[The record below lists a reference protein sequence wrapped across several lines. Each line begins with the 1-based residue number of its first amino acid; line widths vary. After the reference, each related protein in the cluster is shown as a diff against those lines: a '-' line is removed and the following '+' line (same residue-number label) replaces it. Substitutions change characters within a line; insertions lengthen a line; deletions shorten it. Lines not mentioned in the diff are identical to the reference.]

1 MNKTVHSR
9 SISIK
14 DRLRGKPLRPS
25 PEDNSR
31 DTGMEQQEGV
41 SPGAAAI
48 TLEAF
53 QKAWNSYAESIRDSH
68 PRIYSTLQK
77 HQPEETDQGGFRIR
91 LDSEAQRTNFNQRI
105 KPELIRYL
113 KEHVGNMEYHIDS
126 YVQLK
131 KEEGNNK
138 LYTDQDKLDYL
149 AEKNPLLKRFK
160 NSFKLD
166 FDD

>member
-1 MNKTVHSR
+1 MVYSR

-14 DRLRGKPLRPS
+14 DRLRGKPPGPS
-25 PEDNSR
+25 PEDSYR
-31 DTGMEQQEGV
+31 DSDKEQQKGE
-41 SPGAAAI
+41 SPGSDVI
-48 TLEAF
+48 PLETF
-53 QKAWNSYAESIRDSH
+53 QKAWNDYAESIRDSH

-77 HQPEETDQGGFRIR
+77 HQPEQTGDSGFRIR

-113 KEHVGNMEYHIDS
+113 KEHVRNIEYQIES

-149 AEKNPLLKRFK
+149 AEKNPLLKKFK